1 MILMA
6 VAIVCGLGAS
16 YMTSRLLADR
26 EEAPAAAEPP
36 PERVTFLV
44 AKVNLDHGAALKN
57 PQEMFVE
64 KSANKDDAP
73 KDTVTELKVL
83 KGKFLKRGL
92 RKGDHITSED
102 LVDEKTSILANL
114 PDGYQAYGIQV
125 DPASIAAGWAS
136 LPGSKVNILWTMRGG
151 RQQIVVFQAPAGET
165 CWCWRSDGQLDS
177 ECDEGKAMP
186 AQVVTVA
193 LKTTDTMKVKLAQLY
208 GPLTLTLRKY
218 GDTAPPPEEMVFQG
232 EELFK
237 TGLPSKN
244 DKKRL
249 VGSNSSETP
258 RGFQS
263 RQRAGDTQDRRS
275 EERQEA
281 SNPGRR
287 YAPAAEALLPRGELP
302 PGRQAVAAG
311 HRSGRPVACRFRTT
325 CAATA
330 RTRCNKT
337 PAVQSQPG
345 LAATGRSRPVTRS
358 NPRNRN
364 GSVIPGD
371 GSQYRTRAVCR

>member
-1 MILMA
+1 MKPKTMILMA

-26 EEAPAAAEPP
+26 EEAPPAAEPP

-151 RQQIVVFQAPAGET
+151 DNKSSFSKLLLEDVLVLAA
-165 CWCWRSDGQLDS
+165 DGQS
-177 ECDEGKAMP
+177 IRIDEGKAMP

-258 RGFQS
+258 EGS
-263 RQRAGDTQDRRS
+263 SLDNVPVIPKT
-275 EERQEA
+275 
-281 SNPGRR
+281 
-287 YAPAAEALLPRGELP
+287 AEAKKDKKQVIQEEDTPPPPKRYYHVVNFRQGDKQWRQVIEVDVQGLPIQDDVQRDG
-302 PGRQAVAAG
+302 QDQVQQ
-311 HRSGRPVACRFRTT
+311 
-325 CAATA
+325 
-330 RTRCNKT
+330 T
-337 PAVQSQPG
+337 PAVQSQP
-345 LAATGRSRPVTRS
+345 APQQRPQS
-358 NPRNRN
+358 AGNKK
-364 GSVIPGD
+364 
-371 GSQYRTRAVCR
+371 